1 MKGTRESRRRPGET
15 VAISR
20 EFAMLER
27 LRQLFSRS
35 AREAQIREHLE
46 RLRPKLPVP
55 VIWLFGRTQSGK
67 TSLVKYLTG
76 AERAAIGKGF
86 EPCTRFSSRYQFP
99 TADAPLV
106 SFLDTRGL
114 DEPGYDADE
123 DLARF
128 NTEAHV
134 VVVTVKAMDHGQEN
148 VLTHLR
154 TLRKANP
161 TRPVLL
167 VLSCLHEAYPQQ
179 QHPTPYPFTRDA
191 EPDPGGPPVP
201 EELTRSLAEQRRRF
215 AGLYDRVVAVDL
227 TPPEE
232 GFAEPE
238 YGGETL
244 RATLLE
250 LLPAALRQTL
260 LTLKEALGDLQ
271 DLYER
276 QALPYIIGYSTLAA
290 TAGTIPVPLVDL
302 ALLSGIQSRMVYH
315 LAQLYGQPMDQKRYI
330 ELAGTLGGSIVFRQG
345 LRELIKLVPYFGTVA
360 GAVAC
365 GALAGAS
372 TFALGKA
379 ACYYYSAVHR
389 GHVPKPEELKHYF
402 NEQRLWAAANWQR
415 IAAASEQHKGT
426 AAPPPTDPKPETAP

>member
-1 MKGTRESRRRPGET
+1 
-15 VAISR
+15 
-20 EFAMLER
+20 MLER
-27 LRQLFSRS
+27 LRRLFSRS
-35 AREAQIREHLE
+35 AREDQLREHLD

-55 VIWLFGRTQSGK
+55 VFWLFGRTQSGK
-67 TSLVKYLTG
+67 TSLIKFLAG

-99 TADAPLV
+99 TAEAPLA

-114 DEPGYDADE
+114 DEPGYDSSE

-128 NTEAHV
+128 GSEAHV

-154 TLRKANP
+154 TLRKEIP

-167 VLSCLHEAYPQQ
+167 VLTCLHEAYPQQ
-179 QHPTPYPFTRDA
+179 QHPTPYPFNGDGK
-191 EPDPGGPPVP
+191 PDPAAAPVP
-201 EELTRSLAEQRRRF
+201 EGLARSLAEQQSRF

-227 TPPEE
+227 TPVEE
-232 GFAEPE
+232 GFTEPD

-244 RATLLE
+244 RSALLD

-260 LTLKEALGDLQ
+260 LTLKEAMSDLQ

-276 QALPYIIGYSTLAA
+276 QALPYVVGYSTLAA

-315 LAQLYGQPMDQKRYI
+315 LAKLYGQPMDHKRYL

-345 LRELIKLVPYFGTVA
+345 LRELIKLIPYFGTVA

-365 GALAGAS
+365 GAMAGAT

-379 ACYYYSAVHR
+379 SCYYYSSVHR
-389 GHVPKPEELKHYF
+389 GHVPRPEELKRYF
-402 NEQRLWAAANWQR
+402 NEQRLWAAANWKR
-415 IAAASEQHKGT
+415 IAAASEEEKGRPST
-426 AAPPPTDPKPETAP
+426 PAPPSLTENAP

>member
-1 MKGTRESRRRPGET
+1 M
-15 VAISR
+15 
-20 EFAMLER
+20 FER
-27 LRQLFSRS
+27 LRRLFSRS
-35 AREAQIREHLE
+35 AREAEIREHLE

-67 TSLVKYLTG
+67 TSLIKYLTG

-99 TADAPLV
+99 TAEAPLV

-114 DEPGYDADE
+114 DEPGYDAAE
-123 DLARF
+123 DLASF
-128 NTEAHV
+128 DTEAHV

-148 VLTHLR
+148 VLKHLR

-161 TRPVLL
+161 SRPVLL
-167 VLSCLHEAYPQQ
+167 VLTCLHEAYPQQ

-191 EPDPGGPPVP
+191 VP
-201 EELTRSLAEQRRRF
+201 EPTGAVPEDLARSLAEQRRRF
-215 AGLYDRVVAVDL
+215 EGLYDRVVAVDL
-227 TPPEE
+227 TPAEE

-244 RATLLE
+244 RSTLLE

-260 LTLKEALGDLQ
+260 LTLKEALCDLQ

-276 QALPYIIGYSTLAA
+276 QALPYVIGYSTLAA

-315 LAQLYGQPMDQKRYI
+315 LAQLYGQPMDHQRYL
-330 ELAGTLGGSIVFRQG
+330 ELAGTLGGSILFRQG

-365 GALAGAS
+365 GAVAGAT
-372 TFALGKA
+372 TFGLGKA

-389 GHVPKPEELKHYF
+389 GHVPQPEELKRYF

-415 IAAASEQHKGT
+415 IAAASEEQKGT
-426 AAPPPTDPKPETAP
+426 VAPPTTAPEPEKAP